1 MKNPKGNNNDTKFKE
16 YRNKL
21 NSRWIIGIL
30 VFIVLCLVSLIL
42 CDNYLSIKQEIKFLE
57 ILATMLSL
65 VLSLIAI
72 YYSYSTSIE
81 SNRQWG
87 LISNAVTTI
96 DVSLESIKSLHNKMQ
111 KDLGNIHTQMITLD
125 NTVNNFR
132 QVSTPNTGMP
142 NNQVNGQVE

>member
-1 MKNPKGNNNDTKFKE
+1 MKNPKGSNNDTKLKE

-30 VFIVLCLVSLIL
+30 VFVVLCLVSLIL
-42 CDNYLSIKQEIKFLE
+42 CDNYLLIKQEIKFLE

-72 YYSYSTSIE
+72 FYSYSTSIE
-81 SNRQWG
+81 SNRQWE

-96 DVSLESIKSLHNKMQ
+96 DVSLDGIKSLHKQMQ
-111 KDLGNIHTQMITLD
+111 KDLGNIHSQMITLD
-125 NTVNNFR
+125 NSVNNFR
-132 QVSTPNTGMP
+132 QVKMPNSVMP
-142 NNQVNGQVE
+142 NNQVGG